1 MTITRR
7 QLIRRLGAAGGTAAA
22 YSAMSTLGF
31 FPREAKAFATLPRD
45 AGEGARVAILGAGIA
60 GLTSAYELERAG
72 FAVTVLEARD
82 RLGGRSWTVK
92 NGSKIEMIGEDTQVC
107 SFSENVYFNAGPAR
121 IPSHHETLLGY
132 CRRLGVPLEV
142 EVNSSR
148 SAFVVDDNGKAI
160 QMRAAVNDT
169 RGHVSELLAKAVN
182 QGGLDATLSREDKE
196 KLLPFLK
203 GYGDLTEDFTYAGS
217 DRSGY
222 ATAPGAFNTVGR
234 AKAPVPLADL
244 LANQRIS
251 SALFDETITMQATM
265 FQPVGGMQEI
275 AEGFGRAIASPI
287 HRGAEVR
294 EIRTK
299 GEVVSVAWRNTATGQ
314 INTLEADY
322 VLCTVPL
329 TVLSKIDSN
338 FSKPVKQAIAAT
350 RYASSNKVAF
360 ESERFWEKQ
369 HIYGGISFVGG
380 ETSLIWY
387 PSTGLN
393 TDTPAMLLACYVS
406 GRDAVTFAKR
416 PIAEQ
421 IAMARAAVERL
432 HPGNGAQLS
441 KALAVNWSKVPYNVG
456 AWSTWEGGAASPDF
470 NLLNQPDGRVYFT
483 GAHLS
488 QMPAWQEGA
497 ALAALRTVEMLAAR
511 VTETR
516 SARAG

>member
-22 YSAMSTLGF
+22 YSAMSALGF
-31 FPREAKAFATLPRD
+31 FPRDASAFTGLAREAGK
-45 AGEGARVAILGAGIA
+45 GVRVAILGAGIA
-60 GLTSAYELERAG
+60 GLTAAYELERAG

-92 NGSKIEMIGEDTQVC
+92 DGSRIEMIGEDTQTC
-107 SFSENVYFNAGPAR
+107 SFADNVYFNAGPAR

-132 CRRLGVPLEV
+132 CRKLGVALEV

-148 SAFVVDDNGKAI
+148 SAFVVDDAGKAI

-169 RGHVSELLAKAVN
+169 RGHISELLAKALN
-182 QGGLDATLSREDKE
+182 QGSLDASLSREDKE

-203 GYGDLTEDFTYAGS
+203 GYGDLTEDLTYAGS
-217 DRSGY
+217 ERSGY
-222 ATAPGAFNTVGR
+222 TTAPGAYNTTGV
-234 AKAPVPLADL
+234 AKPPVPLAEL

-265 FQPVGGMQEI
+265 FQPVGGMQQI
-275 AEGFGRAIASPI
+275 AEGFGRAINSPI
-287 HRGAEVR
+287 HRNAEVR
-294 EIRTK
+294 EIRTT
-299 GEVVSVAWRNTATGQ
+299 GDIVTIAWRDTVSQ
-314 INTLEADY
+314 KVNTLEADY

-329 TVLSKIDSN
+329 TVLSKITTN
-338 FSKPVKQAIAAT
+338 FSAPVKKAIADT

-360 ESERFWEKQ
+360 ESERFWERQ
-369 HIYGGISFVGG
+369 NIYGGISFVGG

-387 PSTGLN
+387 PSTGMN
-393 TDTPAMLLACYVS
+393 TNTPAMLLACYVS
-406 GRDAVTFAKR
+406 GRDAVTFANR
-416 PIAEQ
+416 PLTEQ

-456 AWSTWEGGAASPDF
+456 AWSTWGGGASSPDF
-470 NLLNQPDGRVYFT
+470 MLLNQPDGRVYFT

-497 ALAALRTVEMLAAR
+497 ALAALRTVEMLASR
-511 VTETR
+511 VSETR